1 MTKRLKTAL
10 AGGVVA
16 VALTAA
22 APALMAGQDG
32 AQPRQERRG
41 PEGKGMRG
49 GPGGPMRG
57 PGGPGAAF
65 GPEFRYLG
73 LSEDQQAQLRKIREA
88 RQAEFR
94 QAGEKVRTAREGLRA
109 LVQADTLDEAA
120 VRAKSAEVAA
130 AEAEVAILNAKVQQ
144 ESLQIL
150 TAEQQAK
157 LKELR
162 NSRQNAPT
170 KRRGPRQQ

>member
-1 MTKRLKTAL
+1 MTTRLKTVL

-16 VALTAA
+16 VALVAA

-32 AQPRQERRG
+32 REQRQERRG
-41 PEGKGMRG
+41 PGGQGMRG

-109 LVQADTLDEAA
+109 LVQADTIDESA

-130 AEAEVAILNAKVQQ
+130 AEADLAILNAKVRQ

-162 NSRQNAPT
+162 SSRQGQM
-170 KRRGPRQQ
+170 KQRRPRGQ

>member
-1 MTKRLKTAL
+1 MTTRMKAVL

-16 VALTAA
+16 AALAVA
-22 APALMAGQDG
+22 APVLMAGQG
-32 AQPRQERRG
+32 APPAEQRRG
-41 PEGKGMRG
+41 PGGQGMRG

-94 QAGEKVRTAREGLRA
+94 QAGEKIRAAREGLRA
-109 LVQADTLDEAA
+109 LVQAETIDESA

-130 AEAEVAILNAKVQQ
+130 AEADLAILNAKVRQ
-144 ESLQIL
+144 EALQIL

-162 NSRQNAPT
+162 SSRQGQRR
-170 KRRGPRQQ
+170 KR

>member
-1 MTKRLKTAL
+1 MKTAL

-16 VALTAA
+16 VALVAA
-22 APALMAGQDG
+22 APVLMAGQDG
-32 AQPRQERRG
+32 PQAQQRRG
-41 PEGKGMRG
+41 PGGPGMRG
-49 GPGGPMRG
+49 GAGGQMRG
-57 PGGPGAAF
+57 PGGPAAF

-73 LSEDQQAQLRKIREA
+73 LSEDQRVQLRKIREA

-94 QAGEKVRTAREGLRA
+94 EAGQKIRTAREGLRA
-109 LVQADTLDEAA
+109 LVQADTLDESA

-130 AEAEVAILNAKVQQ
+130 VEADLAILNAKVRQ
-144 ESLQIL
+144 ESMQIL

-162 NSRQNAPT
+162 AARSAQPN
-170 KRRGPRQQ
+170 KRRKQ